1 MKYGATIQA
10 KTKLS
15 STVNQKVRHGLQ
27 LNGLKFKGSII
38 TSVNSQ
44 HNTKAISELSA
55 TIAVTPIKNI
65 SVSIT

>member
-15 STVNQKVRHGLQ
+15 STVNQNVRHGLQ
-27 LNGLKFKGSII
+27 LKGLKFKGSII

-44 HNTKAISELSA
+44 PNTKAIKELSA

-65 SVSIT
+65 IVSIT

>member
-1 MKYGATIQA
+1 MKYGATTQA

-15 STVNQKVRHGLQ
+15 STVNQNVRHGLQ

-44 HNTKAISELSA
+44 PNTKAINELSA

-65 SVSIT
+65 SVSIP